1 MKTVGR
7 GEDVF
12 GVRSSHPASVCSS
25 APEEVTAMA
34 SASKN
39 TISREPVVLLS
50 PKQCASLVR
59 SGRKP
64 VFLVRHGQT
73 DWNCQMR
80 LQGREDIPL
89 NECGI
94 AQSKQ
99 CAEMFSLAAD
109 MGLIIDGVYSS
120 PLSRSVET
128 AKFISDGIGAEPPV
142 IENML
147 LERDYGELSGLTLE
161 ERRARFPQGKRHASG
176 VESKFRAGTR
186 MKGAVSSI
194 AARTQISAVAVTHGG
209 VLGSLFSVITSGRTG
224 TGKNLSDNCG
234 VSIVTSGRHDV
245 IPVAFN
251 LGKDE
256 FMRFAEILAE
266 I

>member
-1 MKTVGR
+1 
-7 GEDVF
+7 
-12 GVRSSHPASVCSS
+12 
-25 APEEVTAMA
+25 MA
-34 SASKN
+34 SAPKN

-73 DWNCQMR
+73 DWNRQMR

-94 AQSKQ
+94 AQSEQ
-99 CAEMFSLAAD
+99 CAEMFRLAAR
-109 MGLIIDGVYSS
+109 MGLTVDGVYSS
-120 PLSRSVET
+120 PLSRSLDT
-128 AKFISDGIGAEPPV
+128 ARLISDGLGAGEPI
-142 IENML
+142 IEDML
-147 LERDYGELSGLTLE
+147 LEREYGELSGLTLE
-161 ERRARFPQGKRHASG
+161 ERRTRFTGTGHHASG

-186 MKGAVSSI
+186 MKRAVSSI
-194 AARTQISAVAVTHGG
+194 SARTQSSAVAVTHGG
-209 VLGSLFSVITSGRTG
+209 ALGALFSVITSGRTG

-251 LGKDE
+251 LGRDE
-256 FMRFAEILAE
+256 FLRFAEMLAK